1 MIHPVKKLI
10 FGAMFSL
17 CLSLTAFAQRDTT
30 AVDSLLI
37 KQLEQQMQASTPP
50 PQLQAAPRSAPTTN
64 PDISAIGDFRAAY
77 FSEGKRNVEL
87 YFNQLEMQVASVV
100 DPYAR
105 ANFLFSFGKDSINGD
120 FSAGLEEATLTSLD
134 LPYQLQ
140 ATVGKFK
147 PHFTKVNTLHPHAF
161 SFVDFPTMLEHFFS
175 DEGLFM
181 EGLSAS
187 WLIPNPYDFYQELD
201 VEVGRSETNHA
212 LVQGDGNDLTY
223 VGHLKNFFELTD
235 NATLEV
241 GFSGLSGINSQQ
253 LATSMGAVDLTYK
266 WKPVQ
271 FNTDQSFTWQTE
283 ALLSKAKL
291 SASQTIQS
299 YGAYSFIE
307 YQVQKRSFVGGRFDY
322 SALPA
327 SKSMED
333 RSTSLLFRFQPTEF
347 QILALEF
354 THTNR
359 SYGADINQV
368 VLRSI
373 FAIGTHGAHSY

>member
-1 MIHPVKKLI
+1 MDHSVKNLLV
-10 FGAMFSL
+10 ALSFSF
-17 CLSLTAFAQRDTT
+17 CSIATVFAQKDTT

-50 PQLQAAPRSAPTTN
+50 PQPQAASRSAPTTN

-77 FSEGKRNVEL
+77 TSEGKRNVDL
-87 YFNQLEMQVASVV
+87 YFNQLEMQVTSVV

-241 GFSGLSGINSQQ
+241 GLSGLSGVNSQQ
-253 LATSMGAVDLTYK
+253 LATTMGALDLTYK

-283 ALLSKAKL
+283 ALLSKARL

-322 SALPA
+322 SALPT

-333 RSTSLLFRFQPTEF
+333 RSASLLFRFQPTEF

-359 SYGADINQV
+359 SYGADVNQV

-373 FAIGTHGAHSY
+373 FAIGSHGAHAY

>member
-1 MIHPVKKLI
+1 MDHSVKNLLV
-10 FGAMFSL
+10 ASL
-17 CLSLTAFAQRDTT
+17 VSFCSIASAQQDSTAG
-30 AVDSLLI
+30 DSLLI

-50 PQLQAAPRSAPTTN
+50 PQPQAAPRSAPTTN

-77 FSEGKRNVEL
+77 TSEGKRNVEL
-87 YFNQLEMQVASVV
+87 YFNQLEMQVTSVV

-161 SFVDFPTMLEHFFS
+161 SFVDFPIMLERFFS

-241 GFSGLSGINSQQ
+241 GVSGLSGVNSQQ
-253 LATSMGAVDLTYK
+253 LATTMGALDLTYK

-283 ALLSKAKL
+283 ALLSNARL

-307 YQVQKRSFVGGRFDY
+307 YQVQKRSFVGGRYDY

-333 RSTSLLFRFQPTEF
+333 RSVSLLFRFQPTEF

-373 FAIGTHGAHSY
+373 FAIGTHGAHAY